1 MKPLELQRRLWA
13 RVRAVEGKIGRDTRA
28 FVRRFI
34 EELRREG
41 YEIGPGAERAL
52 SDYFEKVHK
61 AISLGVRSAILGAAT
76 LVPRSMKSAFMED
89 MYQDAFSRRW
99 PDGLTL
105 SDRIWWWQDE
115 TRRGVTRILS
125 DGIRMGESVN
135 SLVYKIQYEIE
146 KGAPFST
153 VTTDEIAS
161 WAKELMEIARSVI
174 KNPKM
179 RRQWQESVM
188 RASQYVEELSR
199 EGSHAASKRLLNRLN
214 EAVNSGKDE
223 LIDSAVSWFHY
234 DRQLY
239 LIKRVVRT
247 EMATAHHRGII
258 KATEEDPDVIGY
270 QWRLSPTHPRPDI
283 CDFYADVDFGLGR
296 GVYPKDKV
304 PRGKAHPQCMCMIV
318 PRVRKVKERGST
330 DFKGFIEG
338 LPGSKKREIMPV
350 WAQELERAGVPL
362 ERLIRPDGMD
372 FVARKEI
379 KELLG
384 EEGFGTLK
392 KVGKALSERSWE
404 DFEGHALKRKRE
416 GLIRNGR
423 ELNKRFEENL
433 THPKAILWGIVDKN
447 SKVGRVYAL
456 NRTTQEVSIIGVGG
470 KRVTWF
476 PLERDGYDGFIKKMK
491 SQVSRQSFK
500 EIGTIKELCRKLQR
514 K

>member
-13 RVRAVEGKIGRDTRA
+13 RVRAVEGRLGRDTRA

-41 YEIGPGAERAL
+41 YEIGPGAEREL

-61 AISLGVRSAILGAAT
+61 AIALGVRSAIFGAAT
-76 LVPRSMKSAFMED
+76 LVPRSMKSAFMEE

-105 SDRIWWWQDE
+105 SDRIWWWEDE

-135 SLVYKIQYEIE
+135 SLIYKIQYEIE

-153 VTTDEIAS
+153 VTTDEIAA
-161 WAKELMEIARSVI
+161 WAQELMESARAVI
-174 KNPKM
+174 KNPSM
-179 RRQWQESVM
+179 RRQWQKSVM
-188 RASQYVEELSR
+188 RATDYVERLSR
-199 EGSHAASKRLLNRLN
+199 EGSYAASKRLLNRLN

-223 LIDSAVSWFHY
+223 LIDSAISWFHY

-247 EMATAHHRGII
+247 EMATAHHRGVI
-258 KATEEDPDVIGY
+258 KATEEDPDIIGY
-270 QWRLSPTHPRPDI
+270 RWVLSPTHPCPDI
-283 CDFYADVDFGLGR
+283 CDFYAGVDFGLGR
-296 GVYPKDKV
+296 GVFPKDKV
-304 PRGKAHPQCMCMIV
+304 PKGKAHPQCMCMIV

-338 LPGSKKREIMPV
+338 LSEDRRREIMPV

-379 KELLG
+379 SEKIGKERLSALQN
-384 EEGFGTLK
+384 
-392 KVGKALSERSWE
+392 VGRALSKREWN
-404 DFEGHALKRKRE
+404 DWEGHVKRRIRE
-416 GLIRNGR
+416 GSIKSPR
-423 ELNKRFEENL
+423 ELDRRFERTVKQKDTEIF
-433 THPKAILWGIVDKN
+433 AIIGQDKRP
-447 SKVGRVYAL
+447 GRIYAL
-456 NRTTQEVSIIGVGG
+456 NRRLEEVSILDRGG
-470 KRVTWF
+470 KRITWF
-476 PLERDGYDGFIKKMK
+476 PLNRPPEVFLRDMRGRVRKKT
-491 SQVSRQSFK
+491 FK
-500 EIGTIKELCRKLQR
+500 RLGELPDLWKGI
-514 K
+514 